1 MASIDRKY
9 RLTVAVE
16 YEIKNKGTELVVKL
30 PARDIKKRTRQV
42 KALTKHLSRLAR
54 KGWEIET
61 VEVNVEDGQGRSKI

>member
-16 YEIKNKGTELVVKL
+16 YEIKNTGTELVVKL

-54 KGWEIET
+54 KGWKIET
-61 VEVNVEDGQGRSKI
+61 VEVNVEDGQGRGKI

>member
-9 RLTVAVE
+9 RLTVVVE

-42 KALTKHLSRLAR
+42 KALTKHISRLAR
-54 KGWEIET
+54 KGWKIET
-61 VEVNVEDGQGRSKI
+61 VEVNVEDEHGCGKI